1 MMLNNSSP
9 WHGLTYVDQR
19 IVLQGRLQNQWI
31 CRHLALRLDQPVKNR
46 EYIMIKKLLG
56 ATALV
61 GLMAISAFAADDKP
75 AIVFDI
81 GGKFDKS
88 FNESMFNGSEKFKA
102 DTGVAYGE
110 FEIANEAQRE
120 QAIRNFADQ
129 GYSPIIAAGFAQAA
143 AVEKVAKEYPDLK
156 FAIVDMVVD
165 LPNVQSIVFNE
176 HEGSYLVGVMAGM
189 ASKSGTVGF
198 VGGMD
203 IPLIRKFGCGYA
215 QGVKSVKAD
224 AKVIQNMTGD
234 TGAAWNDP
242 VKGGEITKS
251 QMSQGAD
258 VVYAAAGATGLG
270 VLQAAADGGALS
282 IGVDANQNYLHP
294 GKVLTSMLKRVDVA
308 VYNVMKSGKDGT
320 FKGGVANLQAMGL
333 AQDGVGYAMDD
344 NNKALVTPEMA
355 AAVEKAKADIIAGTV
370 KVHDYMSDNKCPVE

>member
-1 MMLNNSSP
+1 
-9 WHGLTYVDQR
+9 
-19 IVLQGRLQNQWI
+19 
-31 CRHLALRLDQPVKNR
+31 
-46 EYIMIKKLLG
+46 MIRKLLG
-56 ATALV
+56 ATALL
-61 GLMAISAFAADDKP
+61 GLMAVSAFAADDKP

-88 FNESMFNGSEKFKA
+88 FNESMFNGSEKFK
-102 DTGVAYGE
+102 TESGIAYGE

-165 LPNVQSIVFNE
+165 LPNVQSIVFKE
-176 HEGSYLVGVMAGM
+176 HEGSYLAGMMAGM
-189 ASKSGTVGF
+189 ASKTGTVSF

-203 IPLIRKFGCGYA
+203 IPLIRKFECGYA
-215 QGVKSVKAD
+215 QGVKAANPA

-242 VKGGEITKS
+242 VKGGEITKG
-251 QMSQGAD
+251 QISQGSD

-270 VLQAAADGGALS
+270 VLQAAADSKILS

-294 GKVLTSMLKRVDVA
+294 GQVLTSMLKRVDVA

-320 FKGGVANLQAMGL
+320 FKPGIQALGL
-333 AQDGVGYAMDD
+333 AEDGVGYAMDD
-344 NNKALVTPEMA
+344 NNKPLVTAEMA

-370 KVHDYMSDNKCPVE
+370 KVHDYMEDNKCPVE

>member
-1 MMLNNSSP
+1 MLRRT
-9 WHGLTYVDQR
+9 L
-19 IVLQGRLQNQWI
+19 
-31 CRHLALRLDQPVKNR
+31 LAAAAALAFTA
-46 EYIMIKKLLG
+46 G
-56 ATALV
+56 AAL
-61 GLMAISAFAADDKP
+61 ADDSKP

-88 FNESMFNGSEKFKA
+88 FNESMYNGAEKFKA
-102 DTGVAYGE
+102 ETGTAYGE
-110 FEIANEAQRE
+110 FEIAQEAQRE

-165 LPNVQSIVFNE
+165 LPNVQSIVFKE
-176 HEGSYLVGVMAGM
+176 HEGSYLVGMLAGM
-189 ASKSGTVGF
+189 ASKSGKVGF

-215 QGVKSVKAD
+215 QGVKAAKAD
-224 AKVIQNMTGD
+224 ATIFQNMTGD

-242 VKGGEITKS
+242 VKGGEITKG
-251 QMSQGAD
+251 QMAQGAD
-258 VVYAAAGATGLG
+258 VIYAAAGATGLG

-294 GKVLTSMLKRVDVA
+294 GKVLTSMMKRVDVA
-308 VYNVMKSGKDGT
+308 VYNVMKAGNAG
-320 FKGGVANLQAMGL
+320 FKPGIQALGL
-333 AQDGVGYAMDD
+333 AEDGVGYAMDD
-344 NNKALVTPEMA
+344 NNKALVTADMQK
-355 AAVEKAKADIIAGTV
+355 AVEQAKADIISGKI
-370 KVHDYMSDNKCPVE
+370 KVHDYTEDNTCPVQ

>member
-1 MMLNNSSP
+1 MLRRSLLAAAAAIALSSAP
-9 WHGLTYVDQR
+9 
-19 IVLQGRLQNQWI
+19 
-31 CRHLALRLDQPVKNR
+31 AL
-46 EYIMIKKLLG
+46 
-56 ATALV
+56 
-61 GLMAISAFAADDKP
+61 AADDKP

-88 FNESMFNGSEKFKA
+88 FNESMYNGSEKFKA
-102 DTGVAYGE
+102 ETGIAYGE

-143 AVEKVAKEYPDLK
+143 ALEKVAKEYPELK

-165 LPNVQSIVFNE
+165 LPNVQSIVFKE
-176 HEGSYLVGVMAGM
+176 HEGSYLVGLLAGM
-189 ASKSGTVGF
+189 ASKSGKVGF

-215 QGVKSVKAD
+215 QGVKAARPD
-224 AKVIQNMTGD
+224 ATIFQNMTGD

-242 VKGGEITKS
+242 VKGGEITKG
-251 QMSQGAD
+251 QMAQGAD
-258 VVYAAAGATGLG
+258 VIYAAAGATGLG

-308 VYNVMKSGKDGT
+308 VYDVMKDGKEGT
-320 FKGGVANLQAMGL
+320 FKPGILALGL
-333 AQDGVGYAMDD
+333 AEDGVGYAMDD
-344 NNKALVTPEMA
+344 NNKALVTAEMQA
-355 AAVEKAKADIIAGTV
+355 AAEKAKAGIISGAI
-370 KVHDYMSDNKCPVE
+370 KVHDYTADNTCPVQ

>member
-1 MMLNNSSP
+1 
-9 WHGLTYVDQR
+9 
-19 IVLQGRLQNQWI
+19 
-31 CRHLALRLDQPVKNR
+31 
-46 EYIMIKKLLG
+46 MIKKLLG
-56 ATALV
+56 AAAV
-61 GLMAISAFAADDKP
+61 SAMMAASAFAADSKP

-88 FNESMFNGSEKFKA
+88 FNESMFNGAEKFKSES
-102 DTGVAYGE
+102 GVSYGE

-143 AVEKVAKEYPDLK
+143 AVEKVAKEYPELK

-165 LPNVQSIVFNE
+165 LPNVESIVFKE
-176 HEGSYLVGVMAGM
+176 HEGSYLAGMMAGM
-189 ASKSGTVGF
+189 ASKSGTVSF

-203 IPLIRKFGCGYA
+203 IPLIHKFACGYV
-215 QGVKSVKAD
+215 QGVKAAKGD

-242 VKGGEITKS
+242 VKGGEITKG
-251 QMSQGAD
+251 QISQGSD

-270 VLQAAADGGALS
+270 VLQAASDAKILS

-294 GKVLTSMLKRVDVA
+294 GQVLTSMMKRVDVA
-308 VYNVMKSGKDGT
+308 VYNTMKDGVDNLASMPWAWR
-320 FKGGVANLQAMGL
+320 KVALTMPWTTTTSL
-333 AQDGVGYAMDD
+333 SSP
-344 NNKALVTPEMA
+344 T
-355 AAVEKAKADIIAGTV
+355 T
-370 KVHDYMSDNKCPVE
+370 

>member
-1 MMLNNSSP
+1 ML
-9 WHGLTYVDQR
+9 R
-19 IVLQGRLQNQWI
+19 RRLFGAAA
-31 CRHLALRLDQPVKNR
+31 AL
-46 EYIMIKKLLG
+46 
-56 ATALV
+56 
-61 GLMAISAFAADDKP
+61 AISAAAAFAADDKP

-102 DTGVAYGE
+102 ETGIAYGE

-156 FAIVDMVVD
+156 FAIVDMVVE
-165 LPNVQSIVFNE
+165 LPNVQSIVFKEN
-176 HEGSYLVGVMAGM
+176 EGSYLVGVMAGM
-189 ASKSGTVGF
+189 ASKSGKVGF

-203 IPLIRKFGCGYA
+203 IPLIRKFACGYA
-215 QGVKSVKAD
+215 QGVKAAKPD
-224 AKVIQNMTGD
+224 ATIFQNMTGD

-242 VKGGEITKS
+242 VKGGEITKG
-251 QMSQGAD
+251 QMAQGAD
-258 VVYAAAGATGLG
+258 VIYAAAGATGLG

-308 VYNVMKSGKDGT
+308 VYNVMKSGKDGA
-320 FKGGVANLQAMGL
+320 FKPGIQALGL
-333 AQDGVGYAMDD
+333 AEDGVGYAMDE
-344 NNKALVTPEMA
+344 NNKSLVTPEMQ
-355 AAVEKAKADIIAGTV
+355 AAVEQAKADIIAG
-370 KVHDYMSDNKCPVE
+370 KIQVHDYTVDNTCPVQ

>member
-1 MMLNNSSP
+1 MLRR
-9 WHGLTYVDQR
+9 TFMAAAAA
-19 IVLQGRLQNQWI
+19 
-31 CRHLALRLDQPVKNR
+31 LALTA
-46 EYIMIKKLLG
+46 G
-56 ATALV
+56 AAL
-61 GLMAISAFAADDKP
+61 ADDSKP

-88 FNESMFNGSEKFKA
+88 FNESMFNGAEKFKKE
-102 DTGVAYGE
+102 TGIAYGE

-165 LPNVQSIVFNE
+165 QPNVQSIVFKEN
-176 HEGSYLVGVMAGM
+176 EGSYLAGLLAGM
-189 ASKSGTVGF
+189 ASKSGKVGF

-215 QGVKSVKAD
+215 QGVKAAKPD
-224 AKVIQNMTGD
+224 ATIFQNMTGD

-242 VKGGEITKS
+242 VKGGEITKG
-251 QMSQGAD
+251 QMAQGAD

-282 IGVDANQNYLHP
+282 IGVDANQNYLYP
-294 GKVLTSMLKRVDVA
+294 GKVLTSMMKRVDVA
-308 VYNVMKSGKDGT
+308 VYNVMKAGNAG
-320 FKGGVANLQAMGL
+320 FKPGVQALGL
-333 AQDGVGYAMDD
+333 AEDGVGVAMDD
-344 NNKALVTPEMA
+344 NNKPLITPEMM
-355 AAVEKAKADIIAGTV
+355 AAVDKARADIIAGTI
-370 KVHDYMSDNKCPVE
+370 KVHDYTEDNTCPVQ

>member
-1 MMLNNSSP
+1 MKRRTL
-9 WHGLTYVDQR
+9 
-19 IVLQGRLQNQWI
+19 
-31 CRHLALRLDQPVKNR
+31 LATV
-46 EYIMIKKLLG
+46 
-56 ATALV
+56 AALV
-61 GLMAISAFAADDKP
+61 LTAGAAHAADDKP

-88 FNESMFNGSEKFKA
+88 FNESMYNGSEKFKA
-102 DTGVAYGE
+102 ESGIQYGE

-165 LPNVQSIVFNE
+165 LPNVQSIVFKE
-176 HEGSYLVGVMAGM
+176 QEGSYLVGVMAAL
-189 ASKSGTVGF
+189 ASKSGKVGF

-203 IPLIRKFGCGYA
+203 IPLIHKFACGYV
-215 QGVKSVKAD
+215 QGVKAAKPD
-224 AKVIQNMTGD
+224 AQVFQNMTGD

-242 VKGGEITKS
+242 VKGGEITKG
-251 QMSQGAD
+251 QMAQGAD
-258 VVYAAAGATGLG
+258 VIYAAAGATGLG

-294 GKVLTSMLKRVDVA
+294 GKVLTSMVKHVDVA
-308 VYNVMKSGKDGT
+308 VYNAMKTGKDGT
-320 FKGGVANLQAMGL
+320 FKPGIQALGLAEGGV
-333 AQDGVGYAMDD
+333 DYAMDD
-344 NNKALVTPEMA
+344 NNKALVTADMQ
-355 AAVEKAKADIIAGTV
+355 AAVEKAKADIASGAV
-370 KVHDYMSDNKCPVE
+370 KVHDYMEDNKCPVE

>member
-1 MMLNNSSP
+1 
-9 WHGLTYVDQR
+9 
-19 IVLQGRLQNQWI
+19 
-31 CRHLALRLDQPVKNR
+31 
-46 EYIMIKKLLG
+46 MIKKLLG
-56 ATALV
+56 AVALV
-61 GLMAISAFAADDKP
+61 GLMASAALAADDKP

-102 DTGVAYGE
+102 ETGVAYGE

-143 AVEKVAKEYPDLK
+143 AVEKVAKEYPELK

-165 LPNVQSIVFNE
+165 LPNVQSLVFKE
-176 HEGSYLVGVMAGM
+176 HEGSYLVGMMAGL
-189 ASKSGTVGF
+189 ASKSGTVSF

-203 IPLIRKFGCGYA
+203 IPLIRKFACGYA
-215 QGVKSVKAD
+215 QGAKAVNP
-224 AKVIQNMTGD
+224 AIKVIQNMTGD

-251 QMSQGAD
+251 QISQGSD
-258 VVYAAAGATGLG
+258 VVFAAAGSTGLG
-270 VLQAAADGGALS
+270 VLQAAADSKILS

-294 GKVLTSMLKRVDVA
+294 GQVLTSMLKRVDVA
-308 VYNVMKSGKDGT
+308 VYNVMKTGKDGT
-320 FKGGVANLQAMGL
+320 FKAGIQALGL
-333 AQDGVGYAMDD
+333 AEDGVGFAMDD
-344 NNKALVTPEMA
+344 NNKSLINADMVA
-355 AAVEKAKADIIAGTV
+355 KVEAAKADIIGGKLAI
-370 KVHDYMSDNKCPVE
+370 HDYMSDNKCPVE

>member
-1 MMLNNSSP
+1 MIRRSL
-9 WHGLTYVDQR
+9 
-19 IVLQGRLQNQWI
+19 
-31 CRHLALRLDQPVKNR
+31 LAAVAAFA
-46 EYIMIKKLLG
+46 MS
-56 ATALV
+56 ATA
-61 GLMAISAFAADDKP
+61 AIAADDKP

-88 FNESMFNGSEKFKA
+88 FNESMYNGSEKFKA
-102 DTGVAYGE
+102 ETGVQYGE

-129 GYSPIIAAGFAQAA
+129 GYSPIIVAGFAQAA
-143 AVEKVAKEYPDLK
+143 ALEKVAKEYPELK

-176 HEGSYLVGVMAGM
+176 HEGSYLVGVLAGM
-189 ASKSGTVGF
+189 ATKSGKVGF

-203 IPLIRKFGCGYA
+203 IPLIRKFACGYA
-215 QGVKSVKAD
+215 QGVKATKAD
-224 AKVIQNMTGD
+224 ATIFQNMTGD

-242 VKGGEITKS
+242 VKGGEITKG
-251 QMSQGAD
+251 QMAQGAD
-258 VVYAAAGATGLG
+258 VIYAAAGATGLG

-308 VYNVMKSGKDGT
+308 VYNVMKQGKEGT
-320 FKGGVANLQAMGL
+320 FKGGVVTLGL
-333 AQDGVGYAMDD
+333 KEDGVGYAMDD
-344 NNKALVTPEMA
+344 NNKPLVTAEMQA
-355 AAVEKAKADIIAGTV
+355 AAEKAKADIISGAI
-370 KVHDYMSDNKCPVE
+370 KVHDYTTDNTCPVQ

>member
-1 MMLNNSSP
+1 MKRRS
-9 WHGLTYVDQR
+9 
-19 IVLQGRLQNQWI
+19 
-31 CRHLALRLDQPVKNR
+31 
-46 EYIMIKKLLG
+46 LL
-56 ATALV
+56 ATAAAFV
-61 GLMAISAFAADDKP
+61 MSATAALAADDKP

-102 DTGVAYGE
+102 ESGTAYGE

-176 HEGSYLVGVMAGM
+176 HEGSYLVGVMAAM
-189 ASKSGTVGF
+189 ASKTGKVGF

-203 IPLIRKFGCGYA
+203 IPLIRKFACGYA
-215 QGVKSVKAD
+215 QGVKAANAD
-224 AKVIQNMTGD
+224 ATILQNMTGD

-242 VKGGEITKS
+242 VKGGEITKG
-251 QMSQGAD
+251 QMAQGAD
-258 VVYAAAGATGLG
+258 VIYAAAGATGLG

-320 FKGGVANLQAMGL
+320 FKPGIQALGL
-333 AQDGVGYAMDD
+333 KEDGVGFAVDEH
-344 NNKALVTPEMA
+344 NKSLVTAEMQ
-355 AAVEKAKADIIAGTV
+355 AAVDKAKADIMSGAV
-370 KVHDYMSDNKCPVE
+370 KVHDYTADNTCPVQ